1 MLFQSTQHLDTSA
14 KFYPGMLY
22 AIGGLLKVEA
32 RNYIDT
38 MKKNNS
44 SFETASPN
52 TVEDSEM
59 EKRLE
64 QTKRELSPSDLKFFE
79 HEFINHL
86 STFVKGFRAM
96 VKPLTGDRFEFY
108 Q

>member
-1 MLFQSTQHLDTSA
+1 
-14 KFYPGMLY
+14 MLY

-44 SFETASPN
+44 SYETASPN
-52 TVEDSEM
+52 TVEESNEM

-64 QTKRELSPSDLKFFE
+64 STKRELSPSDLKFFE
-79 HEFINHL
+79 LQFINHL
-86 STFVKGFRAM
+86 STFVRGFRAM
-96 VKPLTGDRFEFY
+96 IKPLTGERFEY
-108 Q
+108 Y